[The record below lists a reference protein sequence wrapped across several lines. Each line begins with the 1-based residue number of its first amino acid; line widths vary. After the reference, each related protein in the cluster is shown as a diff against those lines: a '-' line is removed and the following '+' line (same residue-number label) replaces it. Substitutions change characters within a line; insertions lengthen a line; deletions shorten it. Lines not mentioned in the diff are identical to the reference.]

1 MQRSRSKF
9 FVTSSTLS
17 LQDARVFCNTVYSLL
32 AYPPASLVKSTFIG
46 SASRSS
52 VFIVFP
58 NFLKS
63 SLFPCVSR
71 AALFAY
77 LTIVSFEPAQIPK
90 KKELTFQASRIL
102 AHRPWFDDV
111 YGTGAYQARS
121 PLQLWL
127 RLPEALRPRKHQL
140 LVWNDSV
147 GADFEAYPICLAGLG
162 SDDCNDIEG
171 AGHGDVIF
179 NTQLF

>member
-9 FVTSSTLS
+9 FVTFSILS
-17 LQDARVFCNTVYSLL
+17 LRDARVFCNTGYSLL

-46 SASRSS
+46 SASKSS

-77 LTIVSFEPAQIPK
+77 LIKVSFEPTQIPK
-90 KKELTFQASRIL
+90 KELTSQASRIL

-111 YGTGAYQARS
+111 YGIGAYQAHS

-127 RLPEALRPRKHQL
+127 RLLEALRPKKHQL
-140 LVWNDSV
+140 LV
-147 GADFEAYPICLAGLG
+147 
-162 SDDCNDIEG
+162 
-171 AGHGDVIF
+171 
-179 NTQLF
+179 

>member
-71 AALFAY
+71 AALF
-77 LTIVSFEPAQIPK
+77 
-90 KKELTFQASRIL
+90 QASRIL

-111 YGTGAYQARS
+111 YDTGAYQARS

-127 RLPEALRPRKHQL
+127 RLSEALRPRKHQL